1 MLEKLFTSKNRIKIL
16 QFLLFE
22 KHETYLREIAKELK
36 ISTSAVKR
44 EIENLINLGII
55 TKQRNKLEL
64 NKKSN
69 ILDDLK
75 NIFIKT
81 DYLYYPIKKV
91 INNIRTIKFALIFGS
106 FARGE
111 HKEESDVDLLV
122 IGDIKRIDFYKKIK
136 PIEDKIKR
144 EINPSIWTT
153 EDLTK
158 QKNTG
163 FVKDVF
169 KKKIIILKG
178 DENELRKIVK

>member
-81 DYLYYPIKKV
+81 DAIAYPIKETLKDKK
-91 INNIRTIKFALIFGS
+91 IEYALIFGS

-111 HKEESDVDLLV
+111 YKEESDVDLLV

-136 PIEDKIKR
+136 QIEDKIKR

-163 FVKDVF
+163 FVK
-169 KKKIIILKG
+169 
-178 DENELRKIVK
+178 